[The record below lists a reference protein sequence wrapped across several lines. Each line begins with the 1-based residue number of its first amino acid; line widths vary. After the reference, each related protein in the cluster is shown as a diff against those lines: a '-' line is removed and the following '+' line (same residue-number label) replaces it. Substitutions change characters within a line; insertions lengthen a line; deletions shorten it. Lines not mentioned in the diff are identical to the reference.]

1 MAQSKFLTYEGLEHL
16 VSKVATTINGE
27 ASTESIKLTLHGK
40 TKDSNGNII
49 STSEISNV
57 ILPLDGA
64 LGNSNAGLITAS
76 ERTKLN
82 AIKNTNGEANQNAFS
97 YVKVVKNGE
106 LTDDATVSAD
116 SKTDTLTINA
126 GTNISI
132 SADTSGDAITITNTY
147 AHPDYTALDKG
158 PNTNQTPGFG
168 STFNIISKV
177 ASNSTGHLT
186 TLNTNT
192 VKIPSLP
199 KPAFTAGTATDPTDN
214 SVSVVTSISG
224 SEGGTKISSSYSLV
238 NMPTKAYVD
247 KAITDGITTSASMV
261 LKGSFNAT
269 SGDWNNTTTF
279 SKGDTYVS
287 TERIEDHTVFG
298 PIEAG
303 DLIIANKDGASK
315 TTKSDWIIVQKNV
328 DLVGAKDTIGLIKNG
343 STVTSTSGLTASPI
357 IGGIPYYKNT
367 TYSLVGAKNTTGLI
381 KNGSTVTST
390 SGYTPSPIIGG
401 IPYYKDTNTTYSN
414 GSGLNLNGTVFS
426 LKQASADDLGGIK
439 LFNAPRTT
447 TITTVAAQ
455 STANRYYAIELD
467 STGKAFVNI
476 PWANSDTKVTAV
488 GNHYTPTTDDN
499 SQLTSTNTNSG
510 TASWNSTELITGI
523 KVQRDAKG
531 HVTGITTTSHKMP
544 TNPNINTWRDVKV
557 NDASIGSSVALNL
570 KNGTNIT
577 ITKDT
582 YGNVT
587 FASADTK
594 NTAGSTNTSSKIF
607 LVGATSQDANLQTYS
622 HDTVYVGTD
631 GCLYSDSKK
640 VLNSAA
646 TTSVLGGIKLYSEAS
661 TSAITIDG
669 NKFALKLDSTSK
681 AYVEI
686 ATITDADID
695 ALFA

>member
-40 TKDSNGNII
+40 TKDSDGNII
-49 STSEISNV
+49 STNEISNV
-57 ILPLDGA
+57 ILPLAGA
-64 LGNSNAGLITAS
+64 LGNSNAGLITAA

-82 AIKNTNGEANQNAFS
+82 AITNTNGEANQNAFS

-106 LTDDATVSAD
+106 MTADATVSAD
-116 SKTDTLTINA
+116 TKTDTLSINA

-147 AHPDYTALDKG
+147 KHPDYTALDKG
-158 PNTNQTPGFG
+158 PNTNQTPSFG

-199 KPAFTAGTATDPTDN
+199 KPAFTAGTATDPAGH
-214 SVSVVTSISG
+214 SVPVVSSISG
-224 SEGGTKISSSYSLV
+224 SKGGAEISSSYTLV

-261 LKGSFNAT
+261 LKGSFNTT
-269 SGDWNNTTTF
+269 SGEWYTTTTF

-287 TERIEDHTVFG
+287 TQSINHSVFG
-298 PIEAG
+298 AIEPG
-303 DLIIANKDGASK
+303 DLIIANKDSADK
-315 TTKSDWIIVQKNV
+315 TKKDDWIIVQKNV

-381 KNGSTVTST
+381 KNGSDVTST
-390 SGYTPSPIIGG
+390 SGYTPSPIIDG

-447 TITTVAAQ
+447 AITTVAAQ

-488 GNHYTPTTDDN
+488 GNHYTPAADDN

-544 TNPNINTWRDVKV
+544 TNPNTNTWRDVKV
-557 NDASIGSSVALNL
+557 NNASIGSSVALNL
-570 KNGTNIT
+570 KNGTNVT

-582 YGNVT
+582 SGNVT
-587 FASADTK
+587 FASADTR

-607 LVGATSQDANLQTYS
+607 LIGATSQAANPQTYS

-686 ATITDADID
+686 ATITDDDID

>member
-40 TKDSNGNII
+40 TKDSNKNVI

-57 ILPLDGA
+57 IIPLAGA
-64 LGNSNAGLITAS
+64 LGNSNAGLITAA

-82 AIKNTNGEANQNAFS
+82 NITNTDGEANQNAFS
-97 YVKVVKNGE
+97 HVKVVKNG
-106 LTDDATVSAD
+106 TMTADATVSAD
-116 SKTDTLTINA
+116 SKTDTLSIKA

-132 SADTSGDAITITNTY
+132 SADTTNDAITITNTY
-147 AHPDYTALDKG
+147 AHPDYTVLDKG

-177 ASNSTGHLT
+177 TSDSKGHLT
-186 TLNTNT
+186 ALNTNT

-199 KPAFTAGTATDPTDN
+199 TPTFTAGTATVPTDN
-214 SVSVVTSISG
+214 SVSVVSSISG
-224 SEGGTKISSSYSLV
+224 SEGGTKVSSSYTLV

-261 LKGSFNAT
+261 LKGSFNTT
-269 SGDWNNTTTF
+269 SGEWYTTTVF

-287 TERIEDHTVFG
+287 TESVNHTVFG
-298 PIEAG
+298 PIEPG
-303 DLIIANKDGASK
+303 DLIIANKDNASK
-315 TTKSDWIIVQKNV
+315 TVKADWIIVQKNV

-343 STVTSTSGLTASPI
+343 STVTSTTGLTASPI
-357 IGGIPYYKNT
+357 IGGVPYHKE
-367 TYSLVGAKNTTGLI
+367 YSLVGNAINSTGLI
-381 KNGSTVTST
+381 KNGSGVTNKT
-390 SGYTPSPIIGG
+390 GLTASPIIDG

-414 GSGLNLNGTVFS
+414 GSGLNLNNTVFS
-426 LKQASADDLGGIK
+426 LKQASTDDLGGIK
-439 LFNAPRTT
+439 LFNTPRTT
-447 TITTVAAQ
+447 AITTVAAQ

-467 STGKAFVNI
+467 TNGKAFVNI
-476 PWANSDTKVTAV
+476 PWTDNDTKVTAV
-488 GNHYTPTTDDN
+488 GNHYTPAADDN

-544 TNPNINTWRDVKV
+544 SNPNVNTWRDVQV
-557 NDASIGSSVALNL
+557 NDTSIGSTVPLNL
-570 KNGTNIT
+570 KNGTNVT

-582 YGNVT
+582 AGNVT

-607 LVGATSQDANLQTYS
+607 LVGATSQANNPQTYS
-622 HDTVYVGTD
+622 HDTAYVGTD

-640 VLNSAA
+640 VLNGAA
-646 TTSVLGGIKLYSEAS
+646 TTSALGGIKLYSEAS
-661 TSAITIDG
+661 TSAITIDA
-669 NKFALKLDSTSK
+669 NRFELKLDSTSK

-686 ATITDADID
+686 AVISNDEIE

>member
-57 ILPLDGA
+57 ILPLAGA
-64 LGNSNAGLITAS
+64 LGNSNAGLITAA

-106 LTDDATVSAD
+106 MTSDATVSAD

-147 AHPDYTALDKG
+147 KHPDYTAIDKG

-168 STFNIISKV
+168 STFNIISKIV
-177 ASNSTGHLT
+177 SNSTGHLT
-186 TLNTNT
+186 TVNTNT

-199 KPAFTAGTATDPTDN
+199 KPAFTAGTATDPTGN

-261 LKGSFNAT
+261 LKGSFNTT
-269 SGDWNNTTTF
+269 SGEWYNTTTF

-287 TERIEDHTVFG
+287 TQSINHSVFG
-298 PIEAG
+298 AIEPG
-303 DLIIANKDGASK
+303 DLIIANKDSADK
-315 TTKSDWIIVQKNV
+315 TVKDDWIIVQKNV

-357 IGGIPYYKNT
+357 IGGIPYYK
-367 TYSLVGAKNTTGLI
+367 
-381 KNGSTVTST
+381 
-390 SGYTPSPIIGG
+390 
-401 IPYYKDTNTTYSN
+401 DTNTTYSK
-414 GSGLNLNGTVFS
+414 GSGLNLDGTVFS

-447 TITTVAAQ
+447 VITTVAAQ

-467 STGKAFVNI
+467 SNGKAFVNI

-488 GNHYTPTTDDN
+488 GNHYTPAADDN

-544 TNPNINTWRDVKV
+544 TNPNTNTWRDVKV
-557 NDASIGSSVALNL
+557 NGTSIGSSVALNL
-570 KNGTNIT
+570 KNGTNVT

-582 YGNVT
+582 SGNVT
-587 FASADTK
+587 FASTDTK

-607 LVGATSQDANLQTYS
+607 LVGATSQAANPQTYS

-631 GCLYSDSKK
+631 GCLYSASKK